1 MNHSNEQKENVL
13 ASSSDKDLEIDL
25 SFFPANVYYKHVG
38 IEYFLLKRKIQP
50 TPMMVQLFKDIEIKD
65 VTEFPQT
72 LESLQT
78 ITFSNQ

>member
-1 MNHSNEQKENVL
+1 MNYSNEQKENVL

>member
-1 MNHSNEQKENVL
+1 MNHSNEQKENVEHL
-13 ASSSDKDLEIDL
+13 QVHEDLEIDL
-25 SFFPANVYYKHVG
+25 SFFPSNVYYKHVG

>member
-1 MNHSNEQKENVL
+1 MNNSNIEKENVI
-13 ASSSDKDLEIDL
+13 ASSSDEELEIDL
-25 SFFPANVYYKHVG
+25 SFFPSNVYYKHVG

-50 TPMMVQLFKDIEIKD
+50 TPMMMQIFKDIEIKD